1 MKICC
6 FGSMNIDMVFA
17 VEAFVKPKET
27 IESKSMSL
35 YAGGK
40 GLNQAIALRKAGVEV
55 AMAGSVGKDGGLL
68 LGACDRNGIDR
79 SLVREVSTSTG
90 IAVIQV
96 DRDGENST
104 ILYDGA
110 NRKNDQPFI
119 DQVLASLDRG
129 DYLVLQ
135 NEIGNLEYLMRQAR
149 KKGMV
154 IFFNPSPID
163 EQIRQLPL
171 ELCDYIVLNEV
182 EGGVLTRETEPERML
197 GVLLEKYPNSKA
209 ILTLGARGVIY
220 GYRDVVN
227 TKPAIPVK
235 AIDTTGAGDA
245 FTGYLIAMLRKG
257 ADLEAAIGIAVK
269 AAGISV
275 TRPGS
280 SDSIP
285 YLAEVLK
292 YRDADSLRER

>member
-6 FGSMNIDMVFA
+6 FGSMNIDMVFS
-17 VEAFVKPKET
+17 VDAFVKPGET
-27 IESKSMSL
+27 IQSKSMSL

-55 AMAGSVGKDGGLL
+55 TMAGSVGKDGSLL

-79 SLVREVSTSTG
+79 SLVRELSTSTG
-90 IAVIQV
+90 IAAIQV
-96 DRDGENST
+96 DREGENCI
-104 ILYDGA
+104 ILYAGA
-110 NRKNDQPFI
+110 NKRNDQPFI
-119 DQVLASLDRG
+119 DQVIDSLDRG
-129 DYLVLQ
+129 DYLILQ
-135 NEIGNLEYLMRQAR
+135 NEVSNLEYLMRRAK
-149 KKGMV
+149 KKGIV

-163 EQIRQLPL
+163 ETIRALPL
-171 ELCDYIVLNEV
+171 ELCDYIVLNEI
-182 EGGVLTRETEPERML
+182 EGSFLSRETGPERIL
-197 GVLLEKYPNSKA
+197 GVLLGKCHDSRV
-209 ILTLGARGVIY
+209 ILTLGAKGVIY

-227 TKPAIPVK
+227 KTPAIPVK
-235 AIDTTGAGDA
+235 AVDTTGAGDA
-245 FTGYLIAMLRKG
+245 FTGYLIAMLSKG
-257 ADLEAAIGIAVK
+257 QDLEDAIAIAVK

-285 YLAEVLK
+285 YMPEVLK

>member
-6 FGSMNIDMVFA
+6 FGSMNIDMVFK
-17 VEAFVKPKET
+17 VDDFVKPRET
-27 IESKSMSL
+27 IQSKSMSL

-55 AMAGSVGKDGGLL
+55 TMAGSVGKDGGLL
-68 LGACDRNGIDR
+68 RGACDRNGIDR
-79 SLVREVSTSTG
+79 SQVREISTSTG
-90 IAVIQV
+90 IAAIQV
-96 DRDGENST
+96 DNEGENCI

-110 NRKNDQPFI
+110 NKKNDQPFI
-119 DQVLASLDRG
+119 DQVLSSLDRG

-135 NEIGNLEYLMRQAR
+135 NEINNLEYLMQRAK

-163 EQIRQLPL
+163 ETIRQLPL
-171 ELCDYIVLNEV
+171 ELCDYLVLNEI
-182 EGGVLTRETEPERML
+182 EGTVLSRETGPERIL
-197 GVLLEKYPNSKA
+197 DVLLAKYHDSRI
-209 ILTLGARGVIY
+209 ILTLGERGVIY

-227 TKPAIPVK
+227 KTPAIPVK

-245 FTGYLIAMLRKG
+245 FTGYLIARLSRG
-257 ADLEAAIGIAVK
+257 HDLEKAIAVAVK

-285 YLAEVLK
+285 YMAEVLK
-292 YRDADSLRER
+292 YRGVESLKER